1 MYTEENPK
9 SRDRMSITEL
19 FMAILLAIIL
29 LVFTVPFKN
38 RDYIF
43 DWDQGN
49 DYEATAKIA
58 GGKLALI
65 GPRVTSDSGFF
76 LAPWHYYFLLPFY
89 KLTGGS
95 LDMGFWAALTIQYLW
110 ALTAFLLVKK
120 WWGTLAGVAVGILL
134 ATPVSVVAWGF
145 MYVPLLSLIFFY
157 ACLKTLENPKLLPW
171 LFLLFG
177 FGCTT
182 YAVFYALGIPFLYVV
197 IKSKGA
203 IKKFLW
209 GILLASLP
217 YTSLVIFDLRHNFIN
232 LKNILA
238 FAGTTKGQGQQAGY
252 FLKVFYRAVETSWL
266 NHPLS
271 QPASTIVFMASVM
284 VLIGGLYLFRKNRW
298 FIGLW
303 LVSSLIPMAFYKGN
317 VSEYYYSPV
326 ILLLPIFLAG
336 LMTKVG
342 NVGKFGLI
350 IIILAITGLRT
361 TEILNKK
368 SGVTLQE
375 KVELVNKLE
384 ALKNKYSVSFELGLG
399 EDSGYTTIFNK
410 LGTNYVTDGSAQ
422 LYTITSNN
430 QISGVKIGSTKH
442 LAIYQR

>member
-1 MYTEENPK
+1 
-9 SRDRMSITEL
+9 
-19 FMAILLAIIL
+19 MAVLLAIGL
-29 LVFTVPFKN
+29 LVFTLPFKN
-38 RDYIF
+38 RDYVF

-49 DYEATAKIA
+49 DYEAVAKIA
-58 GGKLALI
+58 SGKLALI
-65 GPRVTSDSGFF
+65 GPRVTSDAGFF
-76 LAPWHYYFLLPFY
+76 LGPWHYYFLLPFY

-95 LDMGFWAALTIQYLW
+95 LEMGFWAAVTIQYLW
-110 ALTAFLLVKK
+110 ALVAFLFVKK
-120 WWGTLAGVAVGILL
+120 WWGTLAGVTVGIFL
-134 ATPVSVVAWGF
+134 ATPVSVMAWGF

-157 ACLKTLENPKLLPW
+157 GCLKTLENPKLLPW

-197 IKSKGA
+197 IKSKVS
-203 IKKFLW
+203 IKKYLW

-217 YTSLVIFDLRHNFIN
+217 YTPLVFFDLRHNFIN
-232 LKNILA
+232 LRNILA
-238 FAGTTKGQGQQAGY
+238 FAGATKGQGQQAGY

-266 NHPLS
+266 NHPLP
-271 QPASTIVFMASVM
+271 QPVSTIVFSVSMM
-284 VLIGGLYLFRKNRW
+284 VLIGGIYLFRRNKW

-317 VSEYYYSPV
+317 VSEYYYAPV

-336 LMTKVG
+336 LMTRAG
-342 NVGKFGLI
+342 NVGKVGLI
-350 IIILAITGLRT
+350 IIILVITGLKT
-361 TEILNKK
+361 VEILNNNP
-368 SGVTLQE
+368 GVTLQE

-384 ALKNKYSVSFELGLG
+384 AMNNKYSVSFELGLG

-410 LGTNYVTDGSAQ
+410 LGKNYVADGSAQ
-422 LYTITSNN
+422 LYTITNN
-430 QISGVKIGSTKH
+430 EQISGVKMGSTKH